1 MNLELCSEVMWKR
14 KLTSDELGCLAE
26 EISKR
31 SIGLFVDV
39 GLMVSSCESHVKP
52 SKFLSILLLT
62 ECPLD

>member
-14 KLTSDELGCLAE
+14 KLKSDELGCLAE

-39 GLMVSSCESHVKP
+39 GLMVSSCEIHVKP